1 MARTPDGFTSRSVMV
16 SFRLRP
22 STAAELDRQ
31 RGQMSRTEYLERLI
45 KSQGRG
51 PDPFKTPKAD

>member
-1 MARTPDGFTSRSVMV
+1 MV

-22 STAAELDRQ
+22 STAAELDRL
-31 RGQMSRTEYLERLI
+31 RGKMTRTEYLEKLI

-51 PDPFKTPKAD
+51 PDPFKSTKAD